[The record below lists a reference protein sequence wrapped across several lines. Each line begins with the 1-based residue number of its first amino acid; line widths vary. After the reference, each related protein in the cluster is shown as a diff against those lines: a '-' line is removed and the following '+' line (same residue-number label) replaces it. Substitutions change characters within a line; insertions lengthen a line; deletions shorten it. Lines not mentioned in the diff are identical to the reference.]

1 MIQPGRPVGGVRSGA
16 LPLSYLGA
24 AAAAFVAAT
33 AALPWLAPELSGH
46 YYHPRVLALTHTVTL
61 GWITMSI
68 LGASYLLLPMALE
81 RPLWSERLARWQ
93 LGVLLVG
100 VTGIIAHFWIGTWPA
115 LAGAAALVGLGAGMH
130 VVNVAVSLRGFDR
143 WTFTARL
150 VVLGH
155 VGLTL
160 TVLFGLALALN
171 HLWPFLPGA
180 LFPTLHAHVHLA
192 LAWWIAPMLMGVSAR
207 VYPMFLLAPE
217 PRGWPGGMQLWGLAV
232 GAPVLV
238 TGLMGAPGLVAPGAL
253 GLAAAAA
260 GHVVWVISM
269 ARGRKRPGLDWGLRF
284 VLTAAGF
291 LPLGAALGLALAFD
305 LLSGPRVTLA
315 YAVLLLGGWASLS
328 VVGMMLKIVPFLI
341 WYRVYSPHVG
351 RAQVPTLAS
360 LGWPAAEA
368 LAWALLT
375 GGILCLAAAAAAG
388 SATFISASGAV
399 LALGA
404 LAFAAS
410 LGRVLLHLVGWTS
423 VQARRAEVPVR

>member
-1 MIQPGRPVGGVRSGA
+1 M

-24 AAAAFVAAT
+24 AAVAFVAAMT
-33 AALPWLAPELSGH
+33 ALPWLAPVLGGH
-46 YYHPRVLALTHTVTL
+46 YYHPRVLALTHLVTL

-68 LGASYLLLPMALE
+68 LGASYQLIPIVLE

-100 VTGIIAHFWIGTWPA
+100 VTGMIAHFWIGTWPA
-115 LAGAAALVGLGAGMH
+115 LAGAAALVGVGAGMH
-130 VVNVAVSLRGFDR
+130 VVNVLLSLRDFDR

-160 TVLFGLALALN
+160 TVFFGFALALN
-171 HLWPFLPGA
+171 HVWSFLPGE
-180 LFPTLHAHVHLA
+180 LFPTLHAHIHLA

-217 PRGWPGGMQLWGLAV
+217 PRGWPGRLQLWGLAV

-238 TGLMGAPGLVAPGAL
+238 TGLLAVPGLIAPGAVL
-253 GLAAAAA
+253 LAAAAA
-260 GHVVWVISM
+260 GHVAWVISM
-269 ARGRKRPGLDWGLRF
+269 ARGRKRPALDWGLRF

-291 LPLGAALGLALAFD
+291 LLLGTLLGLALAFD
-305 LLSGPRVTLA
+305 LLSGPRVAMA
-315 YAVLLLGGWASLS
+315 YAVLVLGGWASLS
-328 VVGMMLKIVPFLI
+328 VVGMMLKIVPFLV
-341 WYRVYSPHVG
+341 WYRVYSPQVG
-351 RAQVPTLAS
+351 RAQVPTLAA

-368 LAWALLT
+368 AAWALLT
-375 GGILCLAAAAAAG
+375 AGMLALAL
-388 SATFISASGAV
+388 ATALGRVDFIAVSGAV
-399 LALGA
+399 LATGA

-410 LGRVLLHLVGWTS
+410 LGHALLHLVVRTS
-423 VQARRAEVPVR
+423 ARATKAEVLAR